1 MKTINWKWLPTC
13 ALALALSACGSE
25 PGPSKEDA
33 VKALERYFT
42 EQGKQATLQ
51 RTWKLEVKD
60 ASGLKVACEK
70 LPNGDQECRATG
82 AVEALGF
89 IGGQPTTPEAKVMRL
104 QMRMKF
110 RPAGEGWE
118 LIDMADEG
126 TAAG

>member
-1 MKTINWKWLPTC
+1 MKTINWKWLPAC

-25 PGPSKEDA
+25 PMPSKEDA
-33 VKALERYFT
+33 VKAVERYFT
-42 EQGKQATLQ
+42 EQGKEATLQ

-70 LPNGDQECRATG
+70 LPNGDQECHAAG
-82 AVEALGF
+82 KVEAMGY
-89 IGGQPTTPEAKVMRL
+89 IGGQPTTPGAREMRL
-104 QMRMKF
+104 KMRMTF

>member
-1 MKTINWKWLPTC
+1 MKTVNWKWLLAC

-25 PGPSKEDA
+25 PEPSKEYA
-33 VKALERYFT
+33 VKAVERYFT

-70 LPNGDQECRATG
+70 LPNGDQECQATG
-82 AVEALGF
+82 KVEAMGY
-89 IGGQPTTPEAKVMRL
+89 IGGQPTTPEAREMRL
-104 QMRMKF
+104 KMRMTF

-118 LIDMADEG
+118 LIEMADEG